1 MFLLFSFPAV
11 LDFDL
16 LLTISGVWSLVI
28 LVYVIPLMKDEY
40 NPELE
45 QSKLTK
51 VQETAGGWKYSIL
64 RGYRSNISR
73 DYGSVYENEFQK
85 HGARMARI
93 RVVLSGLLLLPI
105 AFALFSIPPL
115 AALSLILWFRMFS
128 LDHTHFSDF
137 ERGLL
142 TLTTLSVA
150 ILITITFFQP
160 ELIGFISFF
169 DAVYGFGLLSGIG
182 LLFLIML

>member
-1 MFLLFSFPAV
+1 
-11 LDFDL
+11 
-16 LLTISGVWSLVI
+16 
-28 LVYVIPLMKDEY
+28 MKDEY
-40 NPELE
+40 KPELE

-64 RGYRSNISR
+64 RGYHTIISR
-73 DYGSVYENEFQK
+73 DYGGVYENEFQK

-105 AFALFSIPPL
+105 AFALVTIPPM
-115 AALSLILWFRMFS
+115 AALSVVLWFWMFS
-128 LDHTHFSDF
+128 VDHKHFSDL
-137 ERGLL
+137 ERCLL
-142 TLTTLSVA
+142 ILTTLTVA
-150 ILITITFFQP
+150 ILTTITFFQP

-169 DAVYGFGLLSGIG
+169 DAAYGFGILSGIV